1 MAWAATA
8 SKDWLQAT
16 TRTRPSSYMS
26 MMAAGIPPRAKL
38 AFTPRS
44 FIRSAR
50 YLVVA
55 MLMAPA
61 PVWKEKPS
69 LNRREADITSTV
81 RWAIIRSRGFLVS
94 RAAPAPI
101 LAGSPMESTLT
112 T

>member
-1 MAWAATA
+1 MARAATA
-8 SKDWLQAT
+8 SKLWLHSTA
-16 TRTRPSSYMS
+16 RTSPSSYMS

-38 AFTPRS
+38 ALTPRS
-44 FIRSAR
+44 RIRSAR
-50 YLVVA
+50 YLVAA

-69 LNRREADITSTV
+69 RNRREAAIRSTV
-81 RWAIIRSRGFLVS
+81 RWAISRSLGFLVS

-101 LAGSPMESTLT
+101 FAGSPMESTRT